1 MTTRQW
7 DKARRNERVKIYGA
21 EPASHN
27 ARSGDSLLNHLIPTT
42 ADRAQYLRV
51 IQGLLD
57 VQLSDTHQCEA
68 WFEKVA
74 ELDRIVPRWVTDD
87 EVTRMKATLQSR
99 LQAIQDAYDNA
110 LRGLYHARL
119 LRTLKRL
126 ENAVEQGRFG
136 RISLEMV
143 QSCIRDLDSLSATA
157 SQQERTSL
165 RIRLRKA
172 MQPIAVDMRAHWAIR
187 GTPDPYTQNQWE
199 GIFADFADPGGPR
212 VS

>member
-74 ELDRIVPRWVTDD
+74 ELDRIVPRWVMDD

-136 RISLEMV
+136 RISLGMV
-143 QSCIRDLDSLSATA
+143 QSCIRDLDSLSATV

-172 MQPIAVDMRAHWAIR
+172 MQPIAVDKRAHWAIR
-187 GTPDPYTQNQWE
+187 GTPDLYTQNQWE
-199 GIFADFADPGGPR
+199 GIFADFAGPGARG
-212 VS
+212 